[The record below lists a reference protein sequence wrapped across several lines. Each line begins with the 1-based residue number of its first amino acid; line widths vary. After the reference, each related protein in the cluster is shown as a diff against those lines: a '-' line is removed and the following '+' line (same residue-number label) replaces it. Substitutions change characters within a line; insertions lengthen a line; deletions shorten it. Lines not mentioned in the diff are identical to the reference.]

1 MNFVVFGDLCR
12 VFRYE
17 DFSKETY
24 SNSER
29 VLKFFNFAMHDKVKA
44 FLDSHTKSN
53 VGGVSSTFRDSK
65 TAPYHW
71 KKDLTFDEIKVIQS
85 DCQEALK

>member
-1 MNFVVFGDLCR
+1 
-12 VFRYE
+12 
-17 DFSKETY
+17 
-24 SNSER
+24 
-29 VLKFFNFAMHDKVKA
+29 MHDKVKA

-71 KKDLTFDEIKVIQS
+71 KKDLTFDEIMVIQS
-85 DCQEALK
+85 DCQEALKLWGYRSYDSEEELDSGLDSVMPYSL